1 MTVRVVIPASKFV
14 TKPLYFEHLKKDQV
28 MLSPPTYNKELVA
41 EGYDYILTGKLDVRE
56 QDLVFRQDNEGDP
69 IYLEELKVEMKSFKA
84 SFIDLE
90 FKSHDDK
97 RIQKALVAALAQK
110 RKAGN

>member
-1 MTVRVVIPASKFV
+1 MTIRVVIPASKFV

-41 EGYDYILTGKLDVRE
+41 EGYDYILTCKLDVHE

-69 IYLEELKVEMKSFKA
+69 IYLEELKVEMKNLTA
-84 SFIDLE
+84 TFIDLE
-90 FKSHDDK
+90 FKSHEDK
-97 RIQKALVAALAQK
+97 RIQKALVAAITQK